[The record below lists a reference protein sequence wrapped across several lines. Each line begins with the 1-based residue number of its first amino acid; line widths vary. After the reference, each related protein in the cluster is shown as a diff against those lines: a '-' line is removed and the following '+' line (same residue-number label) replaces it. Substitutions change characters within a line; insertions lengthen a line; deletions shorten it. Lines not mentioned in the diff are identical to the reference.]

1 MARVIIETEQHPG
14 EEPRIVMDEHVS
26 PIHLESDP
34 GAAQFVERVAWA
46 VQDAE
51 AAQPS

>member
-1 MARVIIETEQHPG
+1 MARVIIETERRSG
-14 EEPRIVMDEHVS
+14 EEPQIVMDEHVS

-51 AAQPS
+51 ASERP